1 MRVHMLCL
9 MHSTKDKACL
19 NYFAFIFVAPIFH
32 FFSKP
37 GSEFYMEEW
46 PGLVGK
52 TFGEISFMFRDAVP
66 IGLRRASENMKV
78 ELNPPD
84 GLLFGA
90 GDELVVRA
98 RLACVHV

>member
-1 MRVHMLCL
+1 M
-9 MHSTKDKACL
+9 S
-19 NYFAFIFVAPIFH
+19 
-32 FFSKP
+32 S
-37 GSEFYMEEW
+37 GSEFYLEQW
-46 PGLVGK
+46 PALVGK

-98 RLACVHV
+98 LVVQKELGGRLLALLWN